1 MLKRLVGAEA
11 YRRAL
16 DLYFDRHDGEAA
28 TIEDWL
34 KVFEDA
40 TGRDLTQ
47 FRLWYTQAGTPR
59 LAVSERFENGRY
71 TLTFKQKTPSTPGQR
86 EKKPQVIPIAVGLLN
101 PNGDEVV
108 PTTILEMTE
117 PEQSFSF
124 DGLAAKPVPSL
135 LRDFSAPVIL
145 DRPTTTEE
153 RAFLLA
159 HDTDPFNK
167 WEAGRQLA
175 KDVLSRMVTEGASP
189 GPAYLDA
196 LLRVARDGALD
207 PAFRA
212 LALRLPSEDDMA
224 QTLHDAGLTPDPL
237 AIHDAREKLARAVA
251 THLAPALPA
260 LYEEMNI
267 PGPYTPDAKAAG
279 CRALRLTALSYLSRL
294 DEGKAAQRQYRD
306 ADNMTEQTGA
316 LAVLLDIGQGQ
327 PEVQSFFRQW
337 RHDRLVMDK
346 WFALQVAHAA
356 PRAAAATARDLTE
369 HADFDWKNPNRFRAV
384 LGALSMNAAGFHDP
398 SGASYRLLADWLI
411 RLDPVNPQT
420 TARMCTAFETWSR
433 YDSVRQALIRGA
445 LDRIRTTPGL
455 SRDTTEMVGRILDG

>member
-1 MLKRLVGAEA
+1 
-11 YRRAL
+11 
-16 DLYFDRHDGEAA
+16 
-28 TIEDWL
+28 
-34 KVFEDA
+34 
-40 TGRDLTQ
+40 
-47 FRLWYTQAGTPR
+47 
-59 LAVSERFENGRY
+59 
-71 TLTFKQKTPSTPGQR
+71 
-86 EKKPQVIPIAVGLLN
+86 VGLLN

-108 PTTILEMTE
+108 PTTVLEMTE
-117 PEQSFSF
+117 AQQSFTF

-135 LRDFSAPVIL
+135 LRGFSAPVIL

-175 KDVLSRMVTEGASP
+175 KDVLSRMVTENASP

-224 QTLHDAGLTPDPL
+224 QTLHDAGITPDPE
-237 AIHDAREKLARAVA
+237 AIHEAREKLARAVA
-251 THLAPALPA
+251 AHLAPTLPA
-260 LYEEMNI
+260 LYEEMDI

-279 CRALRLTALSYLSRL
+279 CRALRLAALSYLSRL
-294 DEGKAAQRQYRD
+294 DGGKAAERQFRD

-316 LAVLLDIGQGQ
+316 LSVLLDIGAGQ
-327 PEVQSFFRQW
+327 PEVQSFYRQW

-346 WFALQVAHAA
+346 WFSLQVAHAA
-356 PRAAAATARDLTE
+356 PRAAAATARQMTE
-369 HADFDWKNPNRFRAV
+369 HPDFDWKNPNRFRSV

-398 SGASYRLLADWLI
+398 TGAAYRLLADWLI

-420 TARMCTAFETWSR
+420 TARMCTAFETWKR
-433 YDSVRQALIRGA
+433 YDADRQAHIRA
-445 LDRIRTTPGL
+445 ELERILATDGL
-455 SRDTTEMVGRILDG
+455 SRDTTEMVARILHG